1 MVRARPYVVAAALAG
16 MLALAGVV
24 LGRIYADALLVQL
37 VAGAAI
43 GSVGAGL
50 ATRRLPSWSAAP
62 VSTVLL
68 IAYVGFG
75 LKVAAGHA
83 AVTTP
88 FATMVRDSLVNGIPR
103 LLTAMIPVES
113 TPDTVVVPMI
123 ATWLAGLAAVEV
135 GVRARRVLLGTL
147 APAGLYA
154 GALYVVGPNE
164 GAAAGPTLGFAALAV
179 IALAISARRAGTPV
193 DVSDNA
199 RARTLVGSA
208 AGLVA
213 VIGLAAVV
221 GPWVSGQVGA
231 APVDPRR
238 YVEPP
243 QVDSLD
249 ESPLNRISGW
259 MLAPKQQLFGY
270 KPETAYTGKAK
281 TVKVRLAVL
290 SDYDGVTWRVGGVY
304 RNAGRVLPEQA
315 PIAGADLSEVRQQI
329 VIEGLTGRLLPA
341 VATPTAVSGAR
352 VAYDASTGTLI
363 RPEGLTSGLTYT
375 ATSRVQAPDLNMLPG
390 AQSPS
395 GDAVIRYLAV
405 SDGVPDSVRRLAE
418 QLAEGNGGSYD
429 RALAI
434 QEFLAEHY
442 RETAD
447 APSGHAYPNLAYFLF
462 GPRGQGGQEG
472 TSEQF
477 AASFAL
483 LARLT
488 GLPSRVVVGF
498 DAPAAGG
505 EVTGGDAIAWPEVLF
520 NDLGWVAFDPMPT
533 SDDPTPVEQD
543 FQPKPTTPP
552 TTPPQTSATVD
563 PPSES
568 AAASAAPVEAAGGVS
583 AGVVAGGTS
592 GTLLVLLVVAA
603 LVVAYLRRGLRR
615 RRLYDGSPDQRI
627 TGAWLEFT
635 DALRLAGQPVPDHL
649 SATEMASYAAEPPA
663 PRRGGLLRRAAPG
676 AVAVLERAAPHKADR
691 KPPEAAAGGAV
702 SETAA
707 APGPGSAQ
715 AVEASRGEAAG
726 TDSAPA
732 PLPPLPPLDQLVEAL
747 NTVGFAPGAAD
758 PTQADRAGA
767 QALAYA
773 AALRERRSWW
783 RKIWW
788 NVHPGPLRWHR

>member
-1 MVRARPYVVAAALAG
+1 MDGVLGRGAWVVKWPLPARIPRTVVVPVALIG
-16 MLALAGVV
+16 TLALAGLV
-24 LGRIYADALLVQL
+24 LGRIYADDLLFRL

-62 VSTVLL
+62 VSVVLL
-68 IAYVGFG
+68 ALYTAVS

-83 AVTTP
+83 GSATP
-88 FATMVRDSLVNGIPR
+88 FPSMVRDALVNGIPR

-113 TPDTVVVPMI
+113 TPDTVIVPVI
-123 ATWLAGLAAVEV
+123 ATWLAGLAAAEV
-135 GVRARRVLLGTL
+135 GVRARRVLLGMVTPVL
-147 APAGLYA
+147 LYA

-164 GAAAGPTLGFAALAV
+164 GAAVGPTLGFAALVVA
-179 IALAISARRAGTPV
+179 ALAVSAGSPVPEGTDGV
-193 DVSDNA
+193 VRA
-199 RARTLVGSA
+199 RALGGAA

-213 VIGLAAVV
+213 VLGLAVAV
-221 GPWVSGQVGA
+221 GPWISGQVA
-231 APVDPRR
+231 STPVDPRR

-243 QVDSLD
+243 RVDNLD

-259 MLAPKQQLFGY
+259 MLAPKQRLFGY
-270 KPETAYTGKAK
+270 QPETVPAGKGK

-290 SDYDGVTWRVGGVY
+290 SDYDGVTWKVGGVY
-304 RNAGRVLPEQA
+304 RNAGRVLPGQPA
-315 PIAGADLSEVRQQI
+315 LPGAESSEVRARI
-329 VIEGLTGRLLPA
+329 TIDGLAGRLLPA
-341 VATPTAVSGAR
+341 VATPTALSGAR
-352 VAYDASTGTLI
+352 VAYDAGTGTLI
-363 RPEGLTSGLTYT
+363 RPEGAAGGLTYT
-375 ATSRVQAPDLNMLPG
+375 VTSRVRTPDLNMLPT

-395 GDAVIRYLAV
+395 GEPVKRFLTV
-405 SDGVPDSVRRLAE
+405 GPGVPETVERLAAH
-418 QLAEGNGGSYD
+418 LADGNGGAYD

-434 QEFLAEHY
+434 QDFLAEHY

-447 APSGHAYPNLAYFLF
+447 APSGHAYPNLGYFLF

-505 EVTGGDAIAWPEVLF
+505 EVTGGNAIAWPEVLF
-520 NDLGWVAFDPMPT
+520 DDLGWVAFDPMPT
-533 SDDPTPVEQD
+533 TDDPTPVEQD
-543 FQPKPTTPP
+543 FTPRPTTPP
-552 TTPPQTSATVD
+552 TTPPRQKASSDTPAPSVSAV
-563 PPSES
+563 
-568 AAASAAPVEAAGGVS
+568 AAPAGTAGGVP

-592 GTLLVLLVVAA
+592 GSLLVLLVITA
-603 LVVAYLRRGLRR
+603 LVVVRLRRGQRS

-649 SATEMASYAAEPPA
+649 SATELAEYAARPPA
-663 PRRGGLLRRAAPG
+663 PRPGGLLRRAAPRP
-676 AVAVLERAAPHKADR
+676 VAAEPAGPVGVPERP
-691 KPPEAAAGGAV
+691 
-702 SETAA
+702 
-707 APGPGSAQ
+707 
-715 AVEASRGEAAG
+715 
-726 TDSAPA
+726 TD
-732 PLPPLPPLDQLVEAL
+732 PLPALDELVDAL

-758 PTQADRAGA
+758 AGQADRAGA

-783 RKIWW
+783 RKLWW
-788 NVHPGPLRWHR
+788 TVHPGPLRWHR